1 MSPNCLRKGLFT
13 VGALDNLDH
22 NPSSTTAVNSF
33 HGKGI
38 CLFQCSTK
46 EKSGEGRPPI
56 LSSKTAHMQDLPD
69 SYDIVQAV
77 SLKTTAVA
85 VRERVMSLTENSLNK
100 AIANE
105 HKWVE
110 HALPLLQ
117 KEILSNDD
125 VIASAAYHA
134 TLQPPVED
142 PLAVCALLL
151 LFKDRLQS
159 HLRMHEN
166 SCVLFT
172 SRSCG

>member
-1 MSPNCLRKGLFT
+1 MSPNCPRKGLFT

-33 HGKGI
+33 HGKGL
-38 CLFQCSTK
+38 CLFQCPTK

-85 VRERVMSLTENSLNK
+85 VRECVMSLRENSLNK

-105 HKWVE
+105 H
-110 HALPLLQ
+110 ALPLLQ
-117 KEILSNDD
+117 KILSNDD

-134 TLQPPVED
+134 TLQPSVED

-166 SCVLFT
+166 SCVLFI